1 MMSWFKIFTIFIA
14 FSSVTIADDPCRY
27 QTEKGVIDLSSLAR
41 TDDKAKYPDKLPAT
55 GSGYKY
61 SYNPCKPFTE
71 LPSCQGVAGCQVST
85 DGKYSFSIGK
95 QDTAKWN
102 PGGIGGSPTVTYTD
116 GPKTLVVTLV
126 CSKAGTDELE
136 ALGES
141 STNNYKMR
149 LTNKCACWDG
159 CGGTPPPPPPPPPQR
174 NCSMHGHVYTSDK
187 EIIQSTLLDIAI
199 NPSQPSP
206 TTSSYA
212 VVDKYGAVIELYLI
226 GIDDV
231 PSVFFCLQSL
241 QVLSIIGCT
250 NLSIPSEL
258 LLLADTLASFTVA
271 NISTSLTLPPE
282 LFNMTILSTL
292 SIINSSLTELSEDI
306 INLDKL
312 TELTL
317 DQNQLTS
324 LPTALG
330 KMASLK
336 RLSVSNNLRLAS
348 LNALNGSTSLTT
360 LQGSHCIITNL
371 PPNILSLSTIEL
383 NNNLLT
389 SLDGLNII
397 ESNSTISMSFANN
410 SINSISND
418 FFNNMQTIEYLDLSG
433 NQLSKLPVSIYP
445 AKGFQI
451 LNLRNNVFGHQETEW
466 VQGIFRPTNSTVIM

>member
-27 QTEKGVIDLSSLAR
+27 QTDKGVIDLSSLAR
-41 TDDKAKYPDKLPAT
+41 TDNKPQYPDKVPAA

-61 SYNPCKPFTE
+61 SYNPCKSFTE

-95 QDTAKWN
+95 QESAKWN
-102 PGGIGGSPTVTYTD
+102 PGGIGGSPSVTYTD

-126 CSKAGTDELE
+126 CAKDGTDELE
-136 ALGES
+136 PLGEAT
-141 STNNYKMR
+141 TNNYKMR

-159 CGGTPPPPPPPPPQR
+159 CGGTPPTPPPPPQR
-174 NCSMHGHVYTSDK
+174 NCSIDGHEYTSDK
-187 EIIQSTLLDIAI
+187 EIIQSTLLDITI
-199 NPSQPSP
+199 NPSQLSP
-206 TTSSYA
+206 PTSSYA
-212 VVDKYGAVIELYLI
+212 VVDKYGIVLELHLI
-226 GIDDV
+226 GIDDI
-231 PSVFFCLQSL
+231 PSAFFCLQSL
-241 QVLSIIGCT
+241 QVLSIIGCA

-258 LLLADTLASFTVA
+258 LLLADTLTSFIVA
-271 NISTSLTLPPE
+271 NISTPLILPPE

-292 SIINSSLTELSEDI
+292 SIMNSNLTTLSEDI
-306 INLDKL
+306 INLAQL

-348 LNALNGSTSLTT
+348 LNALTGSKSLIT
-360 LQGSHCIITNL
+360 LQGSHCIITDL
-371 PPNILSLSTIEL
+371 PTNISSLSTIEL

-389 SLDGLNII
+389 SLDELNII
-397 ESNSTISMSFANN
+397 ASNSTISMSFANN

-418 FFNNMQTIEYLDLSG
+418 FFNNIQTIKYLDLSG
-433 NQLSKLPVSIYP
+433 NQLSKLPASIYP
-445 AKGFQI
+445 AKGFEI
-451 LNLRNNVFGHQETEW
+451 LNLHNNSFGHQETEW
-466 VQGIFRPTNSTVIM
+466 VTGIFRPTNTTVIM